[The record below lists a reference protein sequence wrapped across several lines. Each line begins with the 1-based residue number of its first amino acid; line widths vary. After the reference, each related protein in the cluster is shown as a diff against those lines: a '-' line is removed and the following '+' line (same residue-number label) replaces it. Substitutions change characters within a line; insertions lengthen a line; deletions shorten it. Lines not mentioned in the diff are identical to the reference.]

1 MFLAP
6 LKPAQKRAFMALATL
21 VLRADGRSSRFEHEL
36 MKTLTAEM
44 GMPNTP
50 KDMDLVAAAA
60 EFADWESRVRAILEL
75 ISIARADCDFDKRES
90 EVIRNI
96 ARRFEI
102 TDGEFEILDDW
113 VFRQLSLAREA
124 VYLMTKLREE

>member
-6 LKPAQKRAFMALATL
+6 LKPAQKRAFMTLATI
-21 VLRADGRSSRFEHEL
+21 VMRADGRSSRFEREL

-44 GMPNTP
+44 GMPDTP
-50 KDMDLVAAAA
+50 NDMDLVAAAA

-75 ISIARADCDFDKRES
+75 IGIARADCDFDKRES
-90 EVIRNI
+90 EVIRDI
-96 ARRFEI
+96 AKSFEI

-113 VFRQLSLAREA
+113 VFRQLALAREA
-124 VYLMTKLREE
+124 VYIMTKLKEK

>member
-44 GMPNTP
+44 GMPDTP

-96 ARRFEI
+96 ARRFGI